1 MKDEVNRIFPG
12 FGFLLALLAIVLAG
26 CGPQAE
32 QVEVS
37 GHHQPAMTWKVQ
49 SYWQSGTLPQEVFEN
64 FTARVGVLSGGR
76 LQLEPLAVN
85 MVVSPIESLDAV
97 AAGVI
102 EAQHG
107 GIAYFTGKDA
117 AFALLGDPQGGFET
131 PYQMQKWMEYGGG
144 NELARE
150 LYGRYGGHFVGGVWY
165 GQETLIS
172 KRPIRTL
179 EQFRGVKIRA
189 PQGIGQDIFQ
199 RLGAA
204 PVNLPGSE
212 VYTALERGVV
222 DAADWGT
229 LSMNEDLGYHRLAPY
244 PTYPGFHSMPMA
256 DIVVNMRIWRALPDD
271 LKAIVESAVRD
282 FAIAMVQRNELAD
295 LRVARKASQLG
306 FEPVDFSEEDRRKFR
321 EISRQVWQQYAGR
334 SPMAQRIYD
343 SQVRF
348 MRDIGLLD

>member
-1 MKDEVNRIFPG
+1 MKHEVSGIHPG
-12 FGFLLALLAIVLAG
+12 FGVLPALLAIVLAG

-49 SYWQSGTLPQEVFEN
+49 SYWQSGTLPQEIFEN
-64 FTARVGVLSGGR
+64 FTARVGALSGGR

-131 PYQMQKWMEYGGG
+131 PYQMQQWMEYGGG

-150 LYGRYGGHFVGGVWY
+150 LYGRFGGHFVGGVWY

-172 KRPIRTL
+172 KRPIRSL
-179 EQFRGVKIRA
+179 DEFRGVKIRA

-256 DIVVNMRIWRALPDD
+256 DIVVNMRTWRALPDD

-282 FAIAMVQRNELAD
+282 FASEMVQRNELAD
-295 LRVARKASQLG
+295 RRVARNAGQLG
-306 FEPVDFSEEDRRKFR
+306 FEPVDFSEADRRRFR

>member
-1 MKDEVNRIFPG
+1 MRHEVRRFFAGCRYLPV
-12 FGFLLALLAIVLAG
+12 LLALAG
-26 CGPQAE
+26 CGQEPE
-32 QVEVS
+32 QVEV
-37 GHHQPAMTWKVQ
+37 GGERQPAMTWKVQ

-64 FTARVGVLSGGR
+64 FTARVGQLSGGR
-76 LQLEPLAVN
+76 LKLEPLAVN
-85 MVVSPIESLDAV
+85 MVVSPGESLDAV

-117 AFALLGDPQGGFET
+117 AFALLGDPQGGFAT
-131 PYQMQKWMEYGGG
+131 PYQMQMWMEYGGG

-150 LYGRYGGHFVGGVWY
+150 LYGRFGGHFVGGVWY
-165 GQETLIS
+165 GQETLVS
-172 KRPIRTL
+172 KKPIRSL
-179 EQFRGVKIRA
+179 ADFRGVKMRA
-189 PQGIGQDIFQ
+189 PQGIGQDIWQ

-229 LSMNEDLGYHRLAPY
+229 LSMNQDLGYHRLAPY

-282 FAIAMVQRNELAD
+282 FATEMIQRNELAD
-295 LRVARKASQLG
+295 MRVARDAARLG
-306 FEPVDFSEEDRRKFR
+306 FEPIDFSEEDRRRFR

-348 MRDIGLLD
+348 MREIGLLD